1 MSDLLTL
8 DDAVNVCLRFLRDY
22 SDTNPDEMKGLV
34 EDEMEQKCWISGQ
47 KDDSLKRLN
56 DLTFDI
62 NPAEIASQIESDNL
76 RNWCETIQVEMKMAM
91 VELPLKER

>member
-8 DDAVNVCLRFLRDY
+8 DDAVKVCLRFLRDY
-22 SDTNPDEMKGLV
+22 SDTNPDEVKGLV

-47 KDDSLKRLN
+47 NDEPLKRLN

-62 NPAEIASQIESDNL
+62 NPVEIARQIESDNL
-76 RNWCETIQVEMKMAM
+76 RNWCETIQIAMRMAM
-91 VELPLKER
+91 VELPLRE